1 MEKVINFC
9 NMESR
14 DCVNCPYSDF
24 FRYGFSRIQTE
35 NGPEKLQIWT
45 LFTHCKFS
53 KDRADVFNR
62 FKGKTAW
69 FTFVRLGFFILE
81 IFKNQPIFRQLFTS
95 ILVRDV

>member
-24 FRYGFSRIQTE
+24 FRYAFSRIQTE

-62 FKGKTAW
+62 FNSLVY
-69 FTFVRLGFFILE
+69 FCSSGFFH
-81 IFKNQPIFRQLFTS
+81 S
-95 ILVRDV
+95 RDFQKPANFQAAFHRYTR